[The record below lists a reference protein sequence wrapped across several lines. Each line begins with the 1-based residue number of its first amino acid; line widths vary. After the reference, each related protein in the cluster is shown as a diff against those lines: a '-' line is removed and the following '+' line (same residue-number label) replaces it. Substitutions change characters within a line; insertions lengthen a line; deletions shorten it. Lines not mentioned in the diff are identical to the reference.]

1 MELLVRHRRLAQH
14 GVREFIIPPLDSRSI
29 RPKAPAMQDAAYVRD
44 AFARIADRYVLTNH
58 VLSCGADIW
67 WRKVVTARIRK
78 WKPARLLDVASGT
91 GDLALEIQDQ
101 CPDCEVTASDFCA
114 EMLAHAAS
122 RGLAKTLVADAL
134 NLPFPDGSFDV
145 VTVAFGLRNMA
156 SWPGALREMAR
167 VLAPDGHVLVLDF
180 SLPQSALLRPLY
192 RLYLHRVLP
201 LAAGLIT
208 GRRGAYEYLAESIE
222 NFPSGNAMTA
232 LMEANGFLNARCVPL
247 TGGIVSLYT
256 ASVAEGF

>member
-1 MELLVRHRRLAQH
+1 M
-14 GVREFIIPPLDSRSI
+14 P
-29 RPKAPAMQDAAYVRD
+29 DAVYVRD

-101 CPDCEVTASDFCA
+101 CPDCEVIASDFCA

-122 RGLAKTLVADAL
+122 RGIAQTLVADAL
-134 NLPFPDGSFDV
+134 NLPFPNASFDV

-156 SWPGALREMAR
+156 DYPAALREMNR
-167 VLAPDGHVLVLDF
+167 VLKPGGHLVILDF
-180 SLPQSALLRPLY
+180 SLPGGILRMPY
-192 RLYLHRVLP
+192 RLYLHNVLP
-201 LAAGLIT
+201 RMAGWVT
-208 GRRGAYEYLAESIE
+208 GQKDAYEYLGGSIE
-222 NFPSGNAMTA
+222 AFPSGSDMTR
-232 LMEANGFLNARCVPL
+232 LMETCGFTDTDATPL
-247 TGGIVSLYT
+247 TFGVVSIYQGSRPT
-256 ASVAEGF
+256 P